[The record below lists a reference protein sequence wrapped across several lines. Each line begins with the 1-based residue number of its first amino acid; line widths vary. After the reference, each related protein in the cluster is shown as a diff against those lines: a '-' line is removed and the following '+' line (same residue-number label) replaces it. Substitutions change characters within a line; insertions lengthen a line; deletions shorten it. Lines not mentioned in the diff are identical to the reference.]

1 MKEDSL
7 LRGSFSMRGEG
18 KKEGGGNNECWAER
32 LIHLIYIQFPLLKSG
47 FISLLILNS
56 TKNEDTLRN
65 IYL

>member
-1 MKEDSL
+1 
-7 LRGSFSMRGEG
+7 MRGEG